1 MKGKESKKVSTSEEW
16 NTWKNNFR
24 DIVAKTLKNARVRMG
39 ELGYPNTRHEIANE
53 TKLPHQVIVHA
64 EQGKGNIAFIMLL
77 IEFYNKRKAVN
88 TKDLDE
94 MYGYLR
100 DSNKIPNVSED
111 ESADNQED

>member
-1 MKGKESKKVSTSEEW
+1 MKGKESKKVSTNEEW
-16 NTWKNNFR
+16 SDWKNNFKE
-24 DIVAKTLKNARVRMG
+24 IIAKTLKNARMRMG
-39 ELGYPNTRHEIANE
+39 ELGYPNTRNEIANE

-94 MYGYLR
+94 MYEYLR
-100 DSNKIPNVSED
+100 DSSKIPNSTEEELNKD
-111 ESADNQED
+111 

>member
-1 MKGKESKKVSTSEEW
+1 MKGKESKKVSTSDEW
-16 NTWKNNFR
+16 NEWKNSFR

-39 ELGYPNTRHEIANE
+39 ELGYPNTRYEIASE

-100 DSNKIPNVSED
+100 DSSKIPSSLEED
-111 ESADNQED
+111 ADTKED

>member
-16 NTWKNNFR
+16 SEWKNSFR
-24 DIVAKTLKNARVRMG
+24 DIIAKTLKNARMKMG
-39 ELGYPNTRHEIANE
+39 DLGYPNTRHEITSE

-77 IEFYNKRKAVN
+77 IEFYNMKKAIN
-88 TKDLDE
+88 TRDLDE

-100 DSNKIPNVSED
+100 DKSKLPNND
-111 ESADNQED
+111 